1 VEADDVNRP
10 LFALTANVYA
20 VPFVSPG
27 TTQDVAGAL
36 TVQVAPFGDAVTVYE
51 AIAGPPVMV
60 GAVNETVAEPLPGT
74 AFTPVGASGFPAG
87 VTEDEADVALEVPVE
102 LVAVA
107 LKVYAVPFVN
117 GEIEHDVAGALTVH
131 VAPPGDAV
139 TTYEAGAPPPA
150 FAARVIVAPPSDP
163 VTDEIVGTR
172 GIAIFHCAITVEFVK
187 PIVVANPA
195 ARTAVP
201 SLHPSKVKP
210 GRLNPVAPSSVMFAP
225 CTAAVAAG
233 VAPAVAPLVL

>member
-1 VEADDVNRP
+1 M
-10 LFALTANVYA
+10 T
-20 VPFVSPG
+20 
-27 TTQDVAGAL
+27 
-36 TVQVAPFGDAVTVYE
+36 
-51 AIAGPPVMV
+51 V
-60 GAVNETVAEPLPGT
+60 GAVNETVAEPLPAN

-87 VTEDEADVALEVPVE
+87 VTDDEADVALEVPVE

-107 LKVYAVPFVN
+107 LKVYTVPFVN
-117 GEIEHDVAGALTVH
+117 GEIEHDGFGAITVQ

-150 FAARVIVAPPSDP
+150 FAATVIVAPPSNP
-163 VTDEIVGTR
+163 VTDEIVGTS
-172 GIAIFHCAITVEFVK
+172 GIAIFHCAITVEFVE

-195 ARTAVP
+195 ARRAVP

-210 GRLNPVAPSSVMFAP
+210 ERLNPAAPSKVMFAP